1 MAGMGSTRVHFEE
14 RIDVEALLKSVGSL
28 QDLQFRRTG
37 LEPAMQ
43 QVVDAAKA
51 LFRADGAGLMLLS
64 EGEVLRWVTATDP
77 RAQTLEAAQE
87 RLGEGPCVDAFDH
100 GTLQLIPDSAAERRW
115 PELTKVL
122 RKDGVHAVL
131 SVPVEVAQGR
141 VGSLNVYLAEPHE
154 WDHSERNAAQIYGR
168 LAGSLLGSALAA
180 ELQERLIEQLQWAL
194 EHRVLVEQ
202 AKGVLMGREG
212 IPADVAYQRIRSV
225 ARSSRRPVAE
235 VAQAVVAGRP
245 WGLPRKG
252 S

>member
-1 MAGMGSTRVHFEE
+1 MTRMGSTRVHFEE
-14 RIDVEALLKSVGSL
+14 RIDVQALLKSVGSL

-43 QVVDAAKA
+43 QIVDAAKA
-51 LFRADGAGLMLLS
+51 LFRADGAGLMLIA

-77 RAQTLEAAQE
+77 RAQILEAAQE
-87 RLGEGPCVDAFDH
+87 RLGEGPCVDAFEH
-100 GTLQLIPDSAAERRW
+100 GSVQLVPDSAAEDRW

-122 RKDGVHAVL
+122 RKDGIHSVL

-168 LAGSLLGSALAA
+168 LAGALLGSALTA
-180 ELQERLIEQLQWAL
+180 ELQGQLIEQLQWAL

-212 IPADVAYQRIRSV
+212 ISADVAYQRIRSV

-235 VAQAVVAGRP
+235 VAQVVVAGGP

-252 S
+252 T

>member
-1 MAGMGSTRVHFEE
+1 MTRMGSTRVHFEE

-43 QVVDAAKA
+43 QIVDAAKA
-51 LFRADGAGLMLLS
+51 LFRADGAGLMLIA

-87 RLGEGPCVDAFDH
+87 RLGEGPCVDAFEH
-100 GTLQLIPDSAAERRW
+100 GSVQLVPDSAAEDRW

-122 RKDGVHAVL
+122 RKDGIHSVL

-168 LAGSLLGSALAA
+168 LAGALLGSALTA
-180 ELQERLIEQLQWAL
+180 ELQGQLIEQLQWAL

-212 IPADVAYQRIRSV
+212 ISADVAYQRIRSV

-235 VAQAVVAGRP
+235 VAQVVVAGGP

-252 S
+252 T